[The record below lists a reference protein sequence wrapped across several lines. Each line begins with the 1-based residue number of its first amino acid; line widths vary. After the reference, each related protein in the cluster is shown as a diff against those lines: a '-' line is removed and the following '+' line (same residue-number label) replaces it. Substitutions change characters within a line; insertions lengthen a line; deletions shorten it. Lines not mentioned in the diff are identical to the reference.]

1 MRAKYPSV
9 TDRAQVRPVF
19 FGQLWIAPPFTFK
32 SVPSLE
38 DKLCKHSI
46 KQTYSTYITDENKYF
61 FQMLMCYLRNQ
72 QNKNKNRK
80 KNNSKIYANRNWD
93 KCKNTL

>member
-1 MRAKYPSV
+1 MKAKYPSV

-46 KQTYSTYITDENKYF
+46 K
-61 FQMLMCYLRNQ
+61 
-72 QNKNKNRK
+72 
-80 KNNSKIYANRNWD
+80 
-93 KCKNTL
+93 

>member
-1 MRAKYPSV
+1 MVIWQSFNLKSYNMRAKYLSV

-46 KQTYSTYITDENKYF
+46 K
-61 FQMLMCYLRNQ
+61 
-72 QNKNKNRK
+72 
-80 KNNSKIYANRNWD
+80 
-93 KCKNTL
+93 